1 MFNDK
6 QPQKMLFS
14 DCSMPVLADK
24 INFDSFLK
32 TLKIYAPKIPMK
44 YSKKGQN
51 FAMSNITIDVLFET
65 S

>member
-1 MFNDK
+1 
-6 QPQKMLFS
+6 
-14 DCSMPVLADK
+14 MPVLSDR
-24 INFDSFLK
+24 INFYSLLT

-51 FAMSNITIDVLFET
+51 FAMSNITVDVLFET

>member
-1 MFNDK
+1 
-6 QPQKMLFS
+6 MLFL
-14 DCSMPVLADK
+14 DCLMPVLSDR
-24 INFDSFLK
+24 INFDSFLE

-44 YSKKGQN
+44 DSKKGQN

>member
-1 MFNDK
+1 
-6 QPQKMLFS
+6 MLFL
-14 DCSMPVLADK
+14 DCLMPVLSDR
-24 INFDSFLK
+24 IIFDSFLK
-32 TLKIYAPKIPMK
+32 IFRIHAPKIPMK

>member
-1 MFNDK
+1 
-6 QPQKMLFS
+6 MLFL
-14 DCSMPVLADK
+14 DCLMPVLSDR

-51 FAMSNITIDVLFET
+51 FAMSNITINVLFET

>member
-1 MFNDK
+1 
-6 QPQKMLFS
+6 MLFL
-14 DCSMPVLADK
+14 DCLMPVLPDR

-32 TLKIYAPKIPMK
+32 NYAPKIPMK

>member
-1 MFNDK
+1 
-6 QPQKMLFS
+6 MLFQ
-14 DCSMPVLADK
+14 DCLMPVLSDTIK
-24 INFDSFLK
+24 FDSFLK

-51 FAMSNITIDVLFET
+51 FAMSNITIDMLFET